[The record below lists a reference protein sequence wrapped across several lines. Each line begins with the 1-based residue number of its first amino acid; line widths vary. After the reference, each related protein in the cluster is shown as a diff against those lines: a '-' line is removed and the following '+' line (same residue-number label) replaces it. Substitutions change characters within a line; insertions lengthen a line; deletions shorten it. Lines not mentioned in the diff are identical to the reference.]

1 MMKAVVICLH
11 STQNTGT
18 DEEDTIDF
26 STDGMYTYD
35 GENACITYL
44 ESEVTGLT
52 GTRTSVIVMPD
63 RVSVQRDGFITS
75 RMFFMEGEKT
85 SFLYDTPAG
94 SATLS
99 VRARSIKKDFN
110 ESGGT
115 LELDYVLDLEHA
127 VVSRNKVRLDIRQ
140 IGQ

>member
-1 MMKAVVICLH
+1 MMKDVVISLH

-52 GTRTSVIVMPD
+52 GTRTSVIVTPD
-63 RVSVQRDGFITS
+63 KVAVERDGFITS

-110 ESGGT
+110 EDKIMPPLKSFIYSFI
-115 LELDYVLDLEHA
+115 L
-127 VVSRNKVRLDIRQ
+127 RLYDDFI
-140 IGQ
+140 IVGFIDFN

>member
-1 MMKAVVICLH
+1 
-11 STQNTGT
+11 
-18 DEEDTIDF
+18 
-26 STDGMYTYD
+26 
-35 GENACITYL
+35 
-44 ESEVTGLT
+44 
-52 GTRTSVIVMPD
+52 
-63 RVSVQRDGFITS
+63 
-75 RMFFMEGEKT
+75 MEGEKT

-127 VVSRNKVRLDIRQ
+127 VVSRNKLRLDIRQ

>member
-1 MMKAVVICLH
+1 MMKDVVISLH

-52 GTRTSVIVMPD
+52 GTRTSVIVTPD
-63 RVSVQRDGFITS
+63 KVAVERDGFITS

-99 VRARSIKKDFN
+99 VRARSIKKTSMKTAARWSLTMCSIWSMQSSA
-110 ESGGT
+110 ETSS
-115 LELDYVLDLEHA
+115 A
-127 VVSRNKVRLDIRQ
+127 WI
-140 IGQ
+140 

>member
-1 MMKAVVICLH
+1 MMKDVVISLH

-52 GTRTSVIVMPD
+52 GTRTSVIVTPD
-63 RVSVQRDGFITS
+63 KV
-75 RMFFMEGEKT
+75 
-85 SFLYDTPAG
+85 A
-94 SATLS
+94 
-99 VRARSIKKDFN
+99 VRAATASSQAVCSSWMVKRPRSC
-110 ESGGT
+110 T
-115 LELDYVLDLEHA
+115 TPPP
-127 VVSRNKVRLDIRQ
+127 VRRRCRCVQ
-140 IGQ
+140 GA

>member
-1 MMKAVVICLH
+1 MMKDVVISLLG
-11 STQNTGT
+11 TQNAGT
-18 DEEDTIDF
+18 DEEDTIEF

-63 RVSVQRDGFITS
+63 KVAVERDGFITS

-85 SFLYDTPAG
+85 RSCMTPPP
-94 SATLS
+94 
-99 VRARSIKKDFN
+99 VRQRCRCAQ
-110 ESGGT
+110 G
-115 LELDYVLDLEHA
+115 A
-127 VVSRNKVRLDIRQ
+127 
-140 IGQ
+140 